1 MNLKILFD
9 FIQVLLSKR
18 KHLTKDDYF
27 YKYILLTII
36 YLL

>member
-9 FIQVLLSKR
+9 FIQVLFSKR
-18 KHLTKDDYF
+18 KHSTNMIIF
-27 YKYILLTII
+27 KYILFTII